1 MSSQL
6 SDNISANAPIREGP
20 ASMIGSACR
29 SGRTSPAF
37 KKPRGHLLSQS
48 VCVNIQANRCR
59 EESELLRKECFLK
72 TGVSSADRTVSEA
85 SLPHPRIETEFLA
98 TVGPDLRGL
107 RMTGVQDEVVRCRNQ
122 NRGDLEDCRLS
133 FADPPLSDRHGLKG
147 RRLLAPAGR
156 ARGAGQ

>member
-1 MSSQL
+1 MNSQL
-6 SDNISANAPIREGP
+6 SEHIPANVPIREGP

-48 VCVNIQANRCR
+48 VCVKIQANRCR

-98 TVGPDLRGL
+98 TVGAALRSL
-107 RMTGVQDEVVRCRNQ
+107 RITCAADSLRRCRNQ
-122 NRGDLEDCRLS
+122 NRG
-133 FADPPLSDRHGLKG
+133 
-147 RRLLAPAGR
+147 
-156 ARGAGQ
+156 